1 MSNIIIIYNNN
12 NKCEKC
18 GCNNI
23 HTSVEKTLLCNIHNL
38 YDYNPTINKC
48 FKCKNITQYINS
60 NKDKICKLCLKKYNL
75 M

>member
-1 MSNIIIIYNNN
+1 MA
-12 NKCEKC
+12 KCK
-18 GCNNI
+18 NYIFILNYFI
-23 HTSVEKTLLCNIHNL
+23 DHMYNL